1 MASAN
6 LDLVRSIL
14 QEWERGDFSSAEWAH
29 ADVECVFAGG
39 PDPRS
44 WTGLT
49 GMAEGMRSWISAWS
63 DFRAEAEE
71 YRELDS
77 ERVLVL
83 SHVIARG
90 KASGLELGQMQS
102 KSANLF
108 HVGGGKVSRVV
119 IYLGRERAFAD
130 LGLAAEETTLTP
142 AEMLALAQRSYAAF
156 NAGPDIE
163 ALIPLHHPE

>member
-1 MASAN
+1 
-6 LDLVRSIL
+6 L
-14 QEWERGDFSSAEWAH
+14 
-29 ADVECVFAGG
+29 AGG
-39 PDPRS
+39 PDPGS
-44 WTGLT
+44 WTGLA

-63 DFRAEAEE
+63 EFRVEAEE

-119 IYLGRERAFAD
+119 IYLDPERALAD
-130 LGLAAEETTLTP
+130 LGFE
-142 AEMLALAQRSYAAF
+142 
-156 NAGPDIE
+156 D
-163 ALIPLHHPE
+163 